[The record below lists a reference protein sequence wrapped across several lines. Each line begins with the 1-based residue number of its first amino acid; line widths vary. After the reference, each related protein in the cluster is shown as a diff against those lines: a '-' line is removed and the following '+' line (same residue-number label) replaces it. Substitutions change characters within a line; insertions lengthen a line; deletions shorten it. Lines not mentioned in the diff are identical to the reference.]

1 MATAG
6 CSPEIPLLAIVDDDT
21 SIRISTQRL
30 IRSLGFRAEVFASA
44 QEFLKSGCAQGT
56 ACLILDLRLPGIGRS
71 ATTTSAC
78 VGLPSGSNHIRIRI
92 CKRPG
97 QKRKPRRQGA
107 VDFLR
112 KPVAEQ
118 ALVSAIRTALLCK
131 APRERYIGRTLNRVD
146 ELVRQNLAKAWTQ
159 NSI

>member
-6 CSPEIPLLAIVDDDT
+6 CSAEIPLLVIVDDDT

-56 ACLILDLRLPGIGRS
+56 ACLILDLRLPS
-71 ATTTSAC
+71 MN
-78 VGLPSGSNHIRIRI
+78 GLQLQRLLASGS
-92 CKRPG
+92 
-97 QKRKPRRQGA
+97 RQVPIIFVSAYGSDQDKKEANEAGA
-107 VDFLR
+107 VDFLH

-118 ALVSAIRTALLCK
+118 ALVSAIRTVLLRG

-146 ELVRQNLAKAWTQ
+146 ELVR
-159 NSI
+159 

>member
-56 ACLILDLRLPGIGRS
+56 ACLILDLRLPGMD
-71 ATTTSAC
+71 
-78 VGLPSGSNHIRIRI
+78 GLQLKPNEPKESRKNQE
-92 CKRPG
+92 CLCC
-97 QKRKPRRQGA
+97 RKP
-107 VDFLR
+107 
-112 KPVAEQ
+112 
-118 ALVSAIRTALLCK
+118 
-131 APRERYIGRTLNRVD
+131 N
-146 ELVRQNLAKAWTQ
+146 
-159 NSI
+159 

>member
-56 ACLILDLRLPGIGRS
+56 ACLILDLRLPGMDGLQLQRLLASRS
-71 ATTTSAC
+71 HQIPIIFVSA
-78 VGLPSGSNHIRIRI
+78 SGSDQDEREALEA
-92 CKRPG
+92 
-97 QKRKPRRQGA
+97 GA
-107 VDFLR
+107 IGFLR
-112 KPVAEQ
+112 KPVSEQ
-118 ALVSAIRTALLCK
+118 SLINAIPKNHCCTRRSKT
-131 APRERYIGRTLNRVD
+131 
-146 ELVRQNLAKAWTQ
+146 WTR

>member
-44 QEFLKSGCAQGT
+44 QEFLKSGCAQAT
-56 ACLILDLRLPGIGRS
+56 ACLILDLRLPGMDGLQLQRLLASRS
-71 ATTTSAC
+71 HQIPIIFVSA
-78 VGLPSGSNHIRIRI
+78 SGSDQDEREALEA
-92 CKRPG
+92 
-97 QKRKPRRQGA
+97 GA
-107 VDFLR
+107 IGFLR
-112 KPVAEQ
+112 KPVSEQ
-118 ALVSAIRTALLCK
+118 SLINAIPKNHCCTRRSET
-131 APRERYIGRTLNRVD
+131 
-146 ELVRQNLAKAWTQ
+146 WTR